1 MRFQFF
7 PMFGSSL
14 SHIIVSETQLGY
26 GSFPVTAEWFEF
38 ASWPRPEW
46 VKGAVEPIIAM
57 GFARSKCS
65 MVVVGV
71 MGF

>member
-1 MRFQFF
+1 
-7 PMFGSSL
+7 MFGSSC
-14 SHIIVSETQLGY
+14 VSETIKCDKLGY